1 LSHFCVGTVAI
12 PTMIKSPLLL
22 VLVTAIL
29 TASHV
34 FATALPGFATRS
46 NFIRQ
51 AAVQDEY
58 DYIVVGGGTAGL
70 VVADRLTES
79 GECQCRQSEVSWDD
93 ETCPRC

>member
-1 LSHFCVGTVAI
+1 
-12 PTMIKSPLLL
+12 MIQSPLFL

-29 TASHV
+29 SASHV

-79 GECQCRQSEVSWDD
+79 GKCQCRQSEVSWDD
-93 ETCPRC
+93 ET